1 MTGRDTTAITK
12 GHRRDKSERGQSFTA
27 RLPTPTKRTE
37 SLIAS
42 VIRRGTRKQGRRWKR
57 ENLEKQERQ
66 SRRMQQLKSKSFGQD
81 AAAYAVATTN
91 PNCWAH
97 PSTAFPSLRSCG
109 TSRIRTA
116 ESFEQKR
123 RTETER
129 DTERDRDRERGENR
143 LASGGAFKSPASN
156 LNGLNRI
163 RHSNAYLETFVN
175 W

>member
-42 VIRRGTRKQGRRWKR
+42 VIRRGTRKHWKR

-129 DTERDRDRERGENR
+129 DTERERDRERGETR

-156 LNGLNRI
+156 LNGLSRI